1 MKINDELKI
10 VETSE
15 IDLDHIVSLWNDG
28 DVMYYV
34 GFPDGLG
41 VDKEGL
47 KKNWLT
53 KVNQNHLVKHY
64 SIYHKTIGYCGET
77 YYRVED
83 DLSCALD
90 IKLLADARGKNIA
103 YRALKY
109 AIEQAFEVGKANL
122 VFVGPNKK
130 NDKAIKLYKRLGF
143 IKKQHPDPKY
153 RDTHLYM
160 ILKREDYK

>member
-1 MKINDELKI
+1 MKMIDDLKI
-10 VETSE
+10 VETTES
-15 IDLDHIVSLWNDG
+15 DLDHIVSLWNNG
-28 DVMYYV
+28 DVMHYV
-34 GFPDGLG
+34 GFPNGLG

-47 KKNWLT
+47 KRNWLG

-64 SIYHKTIGYCGET
+64 SIYHETIGYCGET

-90 IKLLADARGKNIA
+90 IKLLATARGKNIA
-103 YRALKY
+103 YRALNY
-109 AIEQAFEVGKANL
+109 AIEQAFNIGKAQ
-122 VFVGPNKK
+122 FVYFDPNKENK
-130 NDKAIKLYKRLGF
+130 KAIKLYHRLGF
-143 IKKQHPDPKY
+143 IEKKHPDPKY